1 METGLIFQERQGCH
15 ISEDDYSQSL
25 FMALQEQ
32 ENNVHGQVSCTRVRN
47 IVHGQVSCTQELTAI
62 VTNIT
67 DYCSKCIFHNLQV
80 NL

>member
-1 METGLIFQERQGCH
+1 
-15 ISEDDYSQSL
+15 
-25 FMALQEQ
+25 MALQEQ